1 MDEVRFLQKFFWR
14 QGLVSWSVKGR
25 GESKPGMH
33 AGQGPGLAGLLRLT
47 LVTLGTASG
56 STSVTTS
63 LCLMLAYLAD
73 SDF

>member
-14 QGLVSWSVKGR
+14 QGLVSWSAKGR

-56 STSVTTS
+56 STSVAN
-63 LCLMLAYLAD
+63 LCLMLAHLAD